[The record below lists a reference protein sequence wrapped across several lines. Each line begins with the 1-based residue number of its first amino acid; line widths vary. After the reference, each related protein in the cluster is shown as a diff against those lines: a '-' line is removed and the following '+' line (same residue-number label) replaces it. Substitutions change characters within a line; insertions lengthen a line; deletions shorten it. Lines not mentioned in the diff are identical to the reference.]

1 MDKNKETKNQ
11 KMDKIIKELE
21 SKSSPMLFLLRR
33 LSLFGVYISSTL
45 AVIFSFATNIS
56 KIESITSLPYIL
68 LVIALLSLASYEILN
83 KEIKDKLLKTLN
95 TAKDA
100 LERQKIDIEETN
112 STTVVTDVDGLEI
125 CLVTFFALS
134 EKPNPNIVL
143 KLSEKTKLILVDNPV
158 DPKESW
164 ILLNRE
170 VKDGKLLIKKE
181 VITEDE
187 VKKLMHQET
196 FTEIINIRN
205 NLLEN
210 GGKKWLKK

>member
-1 MDKNKETKNQ
+1 MKENKNKKTQ
-11 KMDKIIKELE
+11 KMDKIINELQA
-21 SKSSPMLFLLRR
+21 KTAPKLFLVRR
-33 LSLFGVYISSTL
+33 LSLFFVYIFSTL
-45 AVIFSFATNIS
+45 AIIFSFSANIVKVEGVS
-56 KIESITSLPYIL
+56 ELSYIAL
-68 LVIALLSLASYEILN
+68 TIALLSLALHETLN
-83 KEIKDKLLKTLN
+83 RKIKDKLLEHLKAVKKAMEDLN
-95 TAKDA
+95 
-100 LERQKIDIEETN
+100 IEETN
-112 STTVVTDVDGLEI
+112 KTTVVTDVDGLEI

-196 FTEIINIRN
+196 FAEIINIRN

-210 GGKKWLKK
+210 GGKNG

>member
-1 MDKNKETKNQ
+1 MKKNKNKKDQ
-11 KMDKIIKELE
+11 KMDKIINELQA
-21 SKSSPMLFLLRR
+21 KTSPKLFLVKR
-33 LSLFGVYISSTL
+33 LSLFSVYIFSTL
-45 AVIFSFATNIS
+45 AIIFSFAANIVKVEGVLELS
-56 KIESITSLPYIL
+56 YIAL
-68 LVIALLSLASYEILN
+68 TIALLSLALHEILN
-83 KEIKDKLLKTLN
+83 RKIKDKLLEHLKAVKKAMEDL
-95 TAKDA
+95 
-100 LERQKIDIEETN
+100 DIEETN
-112 STTVVTDVDGLEI
+112 KTTVVTDVDGLEI

-196 FTEIINIRN
+196 FAEIINIRN

-210 GGKKWLKK
+210 GGKNA

>member
-21 SKSSPMLFLLRR
+21 SKSSPMLFLLRC

-56 KIESITSLPYIL
+56 KVEGISSLPYIL
-68 LVIALLSLASYEILN
+68 LIIALLSLASYEILN

-100 LERQKIDIEETN
+100 LEHQKINIEETN

-125 CLVTFFALS
+125 CLVTFFAVS
-134 EKPNPNIVL
+134 KTPNPNIVL
-143 KLSEKTKLILVDNPV
+143 KISEKTKLIIVDNPV
-158 DPKESW
+158 DPNEPW
-164 ILLNRE
+164 ILLNKE
-170 VKDGKLLIKKE
+170 MQDGKLFIRKE
-181 VITEDE
+181 IITEDE
-187 VKKLMHQET
+187 VKKLMDQKT
-196 FTEIINIRN
+196 FAKIVNIRN
-205 NLLEN
+205 KLLES
-210 GGKKWLKK
+210 GGKNA

>member
-1 MDKNKETKNQ
+1 MSKNKETKNQ
-11 KMDKIIKELE
+11 KMDKIINELQA
-21 SKSSPMLFLLRR
+21 KTSPKLFLVRR
-33 LSLFGVYISSTL
+33 LSLFSVYAFSTL
-45 AVIFSFATNIS
+45 AIIFSFATNIVKVEGVLELS
-56 KIESITSLPYIL
+56 YIAL
-68 LVIALLSLASYEILN
+68 TIALLSLSLYEILSR
-83 KEIKDKLLKTLN
+83 KIKDKLLEHLKAVKNAMEDLN
-95 TAKDA
+95 
-100 LERQKIDIEETN
+100 IEET
-112 STTVVTDVDGLEI
+112 SKTTVITDVDGLEI

-170 VKDGKLLIKKE
+170 VKDGKLLIQKE
-181 VITEDE
+181 VITKDE

-196 FTEIINIRN
+196 FAEIINIRN

-210 GGKKWLKK
+210 GGKNG

>member
-1 MDKNKETKNQ
+1 
-11 KMDKIIKELE
+11 MDKIINELQA
-21 SKSSPMLFLLRR
+21 KTSPKLFLVKR
-33 LSLFGVYISSTL
+33 LSLFSVYIFSTL
-45 AVIFSFATNIS
+45 AIIFSFAANIVKVEGVLELS
-56 KIESITSLPYIL
+56 YIAL
-68 LVIALLSLASYEILN
+68 TIALLSLALHEILN
-83 KEIKDKLLKTLN
+83 RKIKDKLLEHLKAVKKAMEDL
-95 TAKDA
+95 
-100 LERQKIDIEETN
+100 DIEETN
-112 STTVVTDVDGLEI
+112 KTTVVTDVDGLEI

-196 FTEIINIRN
+196 FAEIINIRN

-210 GGKKWLKK
+210 GGKNA

>member
-1 MDKNKETKNQ
+1 MSKNKEIKNQ
-11 KMDKIIKELE
+11 KMDKIINELQA
-21 SKSSPMLFLLRR
+21 KTSPKLFLVRR
-33 LSLFGVYISSTL
+33 LSLFSVYIFSTL
-45 AVIFSFATNIS
+45 AIIFSFAANIVKVEGVLELS
-56 KIESITSLPYIL
+56 YIAL
-68 LVIALLSLASYEILN
+68 TVALLSLALHEILN
-83 KEIKDKLLKTLN
+83 RKIKDKLLEHLKAVQRAMEDLN
-95 TAKDA
+95 
-100 LERQKIDIEETN
+100 IEETN
-112 STTVVTDVDGLEI
+112 KTTVVTDVDGLEI

-196 FTEIINIRN
+196 FVKIINIRN
-205 NLLEN
+205 NLLESAGRN
-210 GGKKWLKK
+210 G

>member
-1 MDKNKETKNQ
+1 M
-11 KMDKIIKELE
+11 
-21 SKSSPMLFLLRR
+21 
-33 LSLFGVYISSTL
+33 
-45 AVIFSFATNIS
+45 
-56 KIESITSLPYIL
+56 
-68 LVIALLSLASYEILN
+68 
-83 KEIKDKLLKTLN
+83 
-95 TAKDA
+95 
-100 LERQKIDIEETN
+100 
-112 STTVVTDVDGLEI
+112 EI

-187 VKKLMHQET
+187 VKKLMHQDT
-196 FTEIINIRN
+196 FTKIINIRN
-205 NLLEN
+205 ELLEN
-210 GGKKWLKK
+210 GGYK

>member
-1 MDKNKETKNQ
+1 MSKNKETKNQ
-11 KMDKIIKELE
+11 KMDKIINELQA
-21 SKSSPMLFLLRR
+21 KTSPKLFLVRR
-33 LSLFGVYISSTL
+33 LSLFSVYAFSTL
-45 AVIFSFATNIS
+45 AIIFSFAANVVKVEGVLELS
-56 KIESITSLPYIL
+56 YIAL
-68 LVIALLSLASYEILN
+68 TIALLSLALHEILN
-83 KEIKDKLLKTLN
+83 RKIKDKLLEHLKAVKNAMEDLN
-95 TAKDA
+95 
-100 LERQKIDIEETN
+100 IEETN
-112 STTVVTDVDGLEI
+112 KTTVVTDVDGLEI

-134 EKPNPNIVL
+134 KKPNPNIVL

-210 GGKKWLKK
+210 GGKNG

>member
-1 MDKNKETKNQ
+1 MSKNKETKNQ
-11 KMDKIIKELE
+11 KMDKIINELQA
-21 SKSSPMLFLLRR
+21 KTSPKLFLIRR
-33 LSLFGVYISSTL
+33 LSLFSVYIFSTL
-45 AVIFSFATNIS
+45 AIIFSFAANIVKVEGVLELS
-56 KIESITSLPYIL
+56 YIAL
-68 LVIALLSLASYEILN
+68 TIALLSLALHEILN
-83 KEIKDKLLKTLN
+83 RKIKDKLLEHLKAVQKAMEDLN
-95 TAKDA
+95 
-100 LERQKIDIEETN
+100 IEETN
-112 STTVVTDVDGLEI
+112 KTTVITDVDGLEI

-134 EKPNPNIVL
+134 KKPNPNIVL
-143 KLSEKTKLILVDNPV
+143 TLSEKTKLILVDNPV
-158 DPKESW
+158 DPKEPW

-210 GGKKWLKK
+210 GGKNG

>member
-1 MDKNKETKNQ
+1 MSKNKETKNQ
-11 KMDKIIKELE
+11 KMDKIISELQA
-21 SKSSPMLFLLRR
+21 KTAPKLFLVRR
-33 LSLFGVYISSTL
+33 LSLFSVYAFSTL
-45 AVIFSFATNIS
+45 AIIFSFAANIV
-56 KIESITSLPYIL
+56 KIEGVLELSY
-68 LVIALLSLASYEILN
+68 IALTIAILSLALHEILN
-83 KEIKDKLLKTLN
+83 RKIKDKLLEHLKAVKNAMEDLN
-95 TAKDA
+95 
-100 LERQKIDIEETN
+100 IEETN
-112 STTVVTDVDGLEI
+112 KTTVITDVDGLEI
-125 CLVTFFALS
+125 CLVTFFAVS
-134 EKPNPNIVL
+134 KKPNPNIVL

-205 NLLEN
+205 DLLEN
-210 GGKKWLKK
+210 GGKNG

>member
-1 MDKNKETKNQ
+1 MSKNKETKNQ
-11 KMDKIIKELE
+11 KMDKIINELQA
-21 SKSSPMLFLLRR
+21 KTSPKLFLVRR
-33 LSLFGVYISSTL
+33 LSLFSVYAFSTL
-45 AVIFSFATNIS
+45 AIIFSFAANIVKVEGVLELS
-56 KIESITSLPYIL
+56 YIAL
-68 LVIALLSLASYEILN
+68 TIALLSLALHEILN
-83 KEIKDKLLKTLN
+83 RKIKDKLLEHLKAVKKAMEDLN
-95 TAKDA
+95 
-100 LERQKIDIEETN
+100 IEETN
-112 STTVVTDVDGLEI
+112 KTTVITDVDGLEI

-210 GGKKWLKK
+210 GGKNG

>member
-33 LSLFGVYISSTL
+33 LSLFGIYISSTL
-45 AVIFSFATNIS
+45 AVIFSFVTNIS
-56 KIESITSLPYIL
+56 GVEGISSLPYIL
-68 LVIALLSLASYEILN
+68 LIIALLSLASYEILN

-100 LERQKIDIEETN
+100 LEHQKMNTEETN
-112 STTVVTDVDGLEI
+112 KTTVITDVDGLEI

-181 VITEDE
+181 VVTEDE

-196 FTEIINIRN
+196 FEKIINIRN
-205 NLLEN
+205 ELLEN
-210 GGKKWLKK
+210 GGAK

>member
-1 MDKNKETKNQ
+1 MVFMDKNKETKNQ
-11 KMDKIIKELE
+11 KMDKIINELQA
-21 SKSSPMLFLLRR
+21 KTAPKLFLVRR
-33 LSLFGVYISSTL
+33 LSLFSVYIFSTL
-45 AVIFSFATNIS
+45 AIIFSFAANIIKVEGVLELS
-56 KIESITSLPYIL
+56 YIAL
-68 LVIALLSLASYEILN
+68 TIALLSLALHEILN
-83 KEIKDKLLKTLN
+83 RKIKDKLLEHLKAVKKAMEDLN
-95 TAKDA
+95 
-100 LERQKIDIEETN
+100 IEETN
-112 STTVVTDVDGLEI
+112 KTTVITDVDGLEI

-134 EKPNPNIVL
+134 KKPNPNIVL

-196 FTEIINIRN
+196 FTKIINIRN
-205 NLLEN
+205 ELLEN
-210 GGKKWLKK
+210 GGSK